1 MRVMETGRKRSWRW
15 WVVSPNWH
23 PLDDLSPSASSA
35 PTFSPSPESFRCWP
49 RKVASGAWLRGTP
62 SAGPQTYW
70 APSSRRLHLWGFRR
84 SQAGG
89 CSHHGDYGFLESWVP
104 RRGRKYLFRP
114 RLCVEASQ
122 RWCLHPPPKESLSVI
137 LLMNVFSCS
146 VCTFIVCIF
155 VACTPTKQA
164 WVCIYILTIRC
175 LATVYLLPTSAH
187 RMKHLLFAH
196 LWAYSVLI
204 KHPRTWIVFVV

>member
-49 RKVASGAWLRGTP
+49 RRVASGAWLRGTP

-70 APSSRRLHLWGFRR
+70 APSSRRLHLWGFGR

-104 RRGRKYLFRP
+104 RRGRKYLFRR

-122 RWCLHPPPKESLSVI
+122 RWCLHSYPQRVIVSHPFNERFQLFCMHFYCVHICSVYSHKTSLSV
-137 LLMNVFSCS
+137 
-146 VCTFIVCIF
+146 
-155 VACTPTKQA
+155 
-164 WVCIYILTIRC
+164 YI
-175 LATVYLLPTSAH
+175 H
-187 RMKHLLFAH
+187 
-196 LWAYSVLI
+196 
-204 KHPRTWIVFVV
+204 